1 MNLLLIGAL
10 AALPFCGAHA
20 GVSIESACYQSE
32 SSHGA
37 AGKASAFF
45 RFKSYRDDDAQKY
58 IGGIVNYKNSKS
70 SIPVVYDDE
79 VQAGE
84 GSSGSFQRTW
94 LEIINRKIVGQY
106 VEYGGYDGNP
116 GGRYI
121 KYTGFKDNRVVV
133 FRVVMNDAP
142 CSGD

>member
-1 MNLLLIGAL
+1 MKLLFIGAL
-10 AALPFCGAHA
+10 AALPFCVAHA
-20 GVSIESACYQSE
+20 GVSIESACYQGE

-45 RFKSYRDDDAQKY
+45 RFRSYRDDDAQKY

-79 VQAGE
+79 IQAGE

-106 VEYGGYDGNP
+106 VEYGDYDGNS

-121 KYTGFKDNRVVV
+121 KYTGFKDNKTVV
-133 FRVVMNDAP
+133 FRVAMNDAP

>member
-1 MNLLLIGAL
+1 MKLLLIGAL
-10 AALPFCGAHA
+10 VALPFCGAHA

-37 AGKASAFF
+37 AGKVNAFF

-58 IGGIVNYKNSKS
+58 IGGIVNYKNSRS
-70 SIPVVYDDE
+70 SISVVYDDE
-79 VQAGE
+79 VQVGE
-84 GSSGSFQRTW
+84 GASVEFRRTW
-94 LEIINRKIVGQY
+94 LEIINRKITGQY
-106 VEYGGYDGNP
+106 VEYGDYDGNP

-133 FRVVMNDAP
+133 FRVVMNNAP
-142 CSGD
+142 CSAD